1 MSLEALTRASTACIV
16 ASGACLLI
24 GWFLIK
30 VLHRVPAHRNVMLLA
45 TTLAGGFLVAYVTRW
60 ALYGTKRFT
69 GTGVWRTIYFSTLVP
84 HVILA
89 VAVGPLAVQLIRLA
103 LVKRDFAAHRRLARV
118 TLPIWL
124 YVAASGWMIY
134 YMLYR
139 MQFEGSGG

>member
-1 MSLEALTRASTACIV
+1 M
-16 ASGACLLI
+16 
-24 GWFLIK
+24 
-30 VLHRVPAHRNVMLLA
+30 
-45 TTLAGGFLVAYVTRW
+45 
-60 ALYGTKRFT
+60 
-69 GTGVWRTIYFSTLVP
+69 P

-89 VAVGPLAVQLIRLA
+89 MAVGPLAVRLIQLA

>member
-1 MSLEALTRASTACIV
+1 
-16 ASGACLLI
+16 
-24 GWFLIK
+24 
-30 VLHRVPAHRNVMLLA
+30 MLLA

-60 ALYGTKRFT
+60 ALYGTKHFA
-69 GTGVWRTIYFSTLVP
+69 GTGVWRTVYFGTLVP

-89 VAVGPLAVQLIRLA
+89 ILVAPLAARLIQLA
-103 LVKRDFAAHRRLARV
+103 LVKRDYASHRRLARV

-139 MQFEGSGG
+139 MQFDGSGG